1 MKVKSKQIFS
11 ILFVIFLLFYIAF
24 QAFRSFYRPLKT
36 EIVTQNSVTDSIDT
50 EVYVLR
56 NEASLKANQT
66 GIITPVVNEAQRVAK
81 DQTVV
86 LIFHQDSDAM
96 AYFNKIKYQK
106 ELDHIRKI
114 KGASSFVNLD
124 VEKFKGD
131 ILNQATYYIQSVSD
145 RDFNAFNNEKSE
157 LKDKITL
164 KQILSGE
171 NIDTSDLENEINQK
185 LNSIESVNGKYT
197 NVLAPNSGY
206 FISQCDGYESAFDVS
221 KPKELDFDKI
231 KKVLSQPVN
240 KEQTYGKIISDFNW
254 YVFCDVPKTKGDL
267 MQPGAV
273 YQLDFPYTQKDYERP
288 SVKLLYKENYKD
300 KIRLILVGN
309 TMNENIAS
317 LRHEK
322 AKIIRYETKGLRI
335 NSQALRTNQK
345 HEKGV
350 YVLNGEVLEF
360 KKVDII
366 KSTEKYAISREHNDD
381 KTYVSIYDNVVLG
394 GKNLYDGKVIG

>member
-11 ILFVIFLLFYIAF
+11 ILFVLFLLLYILF

-36 EIVTQNSVTDSIDT
+36 EIVTQNSVMDSIDT

-56 NEASLKANQT
+56 NEASLKASET

-81 DQTVV
+81 YQTVV
-86 LIFHQDSDAM
+86 LIFQQDNDAM
-96 AYFNKIKYQK
+96 TYFNKIKYQK
-106 ELDHIRKI
+106 ELEHIRKI

-157 LKDKITL
+157 LKDKITI

-171 NIDTSDLENEINQK
+171 TIDTSDLENEINQK
-185 LNSIESVNGKYT
+185 LNAIESANGKFT
-197 NVLAPNSGY
+197 TVLAPNSGY

-231 KKVLSQPVN
+231 KKVISQPA
-240 KEQTYGKIISDFNW
+240 KKDKTYGKIISDFNW

-273 YQLDFPYTQKDYERP
+273 YRLDFPYTQKDYERP

-335 NSQALRTNQK
+335 NAQALRTNKK

-381 KTYVSIYDNVVLG
+381 KTYVSLYDNVVLG
-394 GKNLYDGKVIG
+394 GKNLYDGKVIS

>member
-86 LIFHQDSDAM
+86 LIFQQDSDAM

-240 KEQTYGKIISDFNW
+240 KEQAYGKIISDFNW

-273 YQLDFPYTQKDYERP
+273 YKLDFPYTQKDYERP